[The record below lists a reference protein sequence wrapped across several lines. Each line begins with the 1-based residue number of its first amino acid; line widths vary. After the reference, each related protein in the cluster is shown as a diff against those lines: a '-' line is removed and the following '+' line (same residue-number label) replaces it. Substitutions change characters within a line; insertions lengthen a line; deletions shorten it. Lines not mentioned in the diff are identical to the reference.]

1 QFQFA
6 YDRRTMQQIGIRT
19 NDDCPAFIPLL
30 VKSIYMMVFCL
41 TFRQYISGRG
51 NLNLS
56 STEGHR
62 FSISA
67 DSYTGRLGKKY

>member
-1 QFQFA
+1 
-6 YDRRTMQQIGIRT
+6 
-19 NDDCPAFIPLL
+19 
-30 VKSIYMMVFCL
+30 SIYMMVFCL

-67 DSYTGRLGKKY
+67 DSYTGRLGRWFINFLTKYWIFVSCGMILLVSIRVRKL